1 MEEKEKQINT
11 RHKVLDSSFGEIN
24 VATEETDNHTD
35 CCVICLDVVS
45 DRAVASPCR
54 HHSFDFLCLL
64 SWLQERSKCPL
75 CS

>member
-1 MEEKEKQINT
+1 MEEEEEQISI
-11 RHKVLDSSFGEIN
+11 RHKVLDSTLEEIK
-24 VATEETDNHTD
+24 ATAEDTGNHTD
-35 CCVICLDVVS
+35 CCVICLDIVS

-54 HHSFDFLCLL
+54 HHNFDFLCLL